1 LETERPST
9 IHSSTAT
16 RRLGAQKTLCERYKS
31 ILELWDA
38 PKIQAAIDAPMEF
51 IFPLARLIASE
62 MSFRQYEESSIE
74 KFRSKAFHD
83 RSGDYI
89 QYSFEFEASIHEFAL
104 KLQRDGLEETVQSL
118 KYFNLETVSMSKP
131 VTIMRMRDIQL
142 EFQILLDLAV
152 KQLAEFYLV
161 ESRSIN
167 HRSVL
172 ETQKSIDQ
180 SDSVGRLTTLAF
192 LFIPFSFVT
201 SFFGMNIEEFGT
213 GATVKLK
220 VFIYAAL
227 ATSFLV
233 VLLWAFSGFVA
244 QAVRQLR
251 RNLDG
256 LRFRTRT
263 LKRFFW
269 ISPVGTIWLF
279 IYGLSHDPELFTPFL
294 VQLGIWSVLG
304 LGKDWEAPEIG
315 TDRQTIPLS
324 NFWQKRADAIAKTT
338 GKMGWEQ
345 TNFWTRWREA
355 KKKQESEPAAAAVV
369 RSEAVVAEE
378 TAT

>member
-1 LETERPST
+1 LETERPSA
-9 IHSSTAT
+9 IHSPTAT
-16 RRLGAQKTLCERYKS
+16 RRLAAQKTLCERYQS
-31 ILELWDA
+31 ILELWDT
-38 PKIQAAIDAPMEF
+38 PKIQVAIDAPMEF
-51 IFPLARLIASE
+51 VFPLARLIASE

-83 RSGDYI
+83 HGGDYI
-89 QYSFEFEASIHEFAL
+89 QYSFEFEASLHEFSL

-118 KYFNLETVSMSKP
+118 KYFNLETLSMSNP

-142 EFQILLDLAV
+142 EFQILLDLAG

-192 LFIPFSFVT
+192 LFIPFSFIT

-227 ATSFLV
+227 ATSFFV
-233 VLLWAFSGFVA
+233 VLLWASSGFVA
-244 QAVRQLR
+244 ETVRQLR

-269 ISPVGTIWLF
+269 ISPVGTMWLF
-279 IYGLSHDPELFTPFL
+279 IYGLSHDPELFAPFL

-304 LGKDWEAPEIG
+304 LGNDWEAPEIG

-345 TNFWTRWREA
+345 INFWTRWREA

-369 RSEAVVAEE
+369 GPEAVVTEE
-378 TAT
+378 Q